1 MKKDEFL
8 FNIFLGLSIF
18 VWGVIGLYNGIF
30 EQFSTVRLSSST
42 LNLVIGVL
50 IISRKAVIKSGS
62 IKSVLI
68 SIPSLILGGILFK
81 IAHPFDNWS
90 LLSEFAFV
98 IGTLFTIIS
107 YIFLGK
113 NFSICPKLR
122 SVTINGPYSII
133 RHPGYT
139 CEIVLILLC
148 CIENIS
154 PLTIIVFMVFIYS
167 LYCRIMEEE
176 KILSTTQEYIKY
188 KSNVKWRILPYV
200 W

>member
-18 VWGVIGLYNGIF
+18 VWGVIGLYIGIF
-30 EQFSTVRLSSST
+30 EQYSTVRLSSSI

-62 IKSVLI
+62 LKSVLI

-81 IAHPFDNWS
+81 IAHPFDDWS

-98 IGTLFTIIS
+98 IGTLFTLVS

-113 NFSICPKLR
+113 NFSICPNLR
-122 SVTINGPYSII
+122 SVTTNGPYSII

-139 CEIVLILLC
+139 CEIVLIFLC

-154 PLTIIVFMVFIYS
+154 SLTVMVFIIFIYS
-167 LYCRIMEEE
+167 LYRRIMEEE
-176 KILSTTQEYIKY
+176 KILSNSHEYIKY
-188 KSNVKWRILPYV
+188 KSNVKWRLIPYV